1 MKSELGDVLSHG
13 NSSLL
18 TDEIGEPCMLSVSP
32 VFEPALLPGL
42 ANGLQGGH
50 VALAGVVLL
59 PACEL
64 GLANEE

>member
-1 MKSELGDVLSHG
+1 MLSHG

-42 ANGLQGGH
+42 ANELRGGR
-50 VALAGVVLL
+50 VTLAGVVLL
-59 PACEL
+59 PAHEL
-64 GLANEE
+64 GLANGE